1 MPKFLEK
8 LVLIWKNIKRSRM
21 LKVFLMVF
29 ALNII
34 LAGIYSLI
42 QGIPFYLG
50 FYWISDYITN
60 TGTGLVSPDPTDPH
74 DIGLWWL
81 TSAVIWIGLGITL
94 VFVENVYLRLM
105 KKEEKVVKFHNH
117 IILAGW
123 NAKMRHLI
131 QNLSGE
137 LGVHHDYVLIY
148 NDEERPY
155 DLPDIIE
162 FISGNPLEE
171 RVLRQANIESADQAI
186 IVMEDDADALMLC
199 STLQHMNP
207 NTGITVNILFAEN
220 IKHFKRIDVEEVIC
234 DEELSG
240 NALVEGFYRNKERKS
255 EK

>member
-1 MPKFLEK
+1 MIK
-8 LVLIWKNIKRSRM
+8 VILI
-21 LKVFLMVF
+21 VFT
-29 ALNII
+29 LNII

-42 QGIPFYLG
+42 EGIPFHLG

-60 TGTGLVSPDPTDPH
+60 TGTGLISPDPTDPH

-94 VFVENVYLRLM
+94 VFVENVYLRFM
-105 KKEEKVVKFHNH
+105 RKEEKVVKFHNH

-123 NAKMRHLI
+123 NAKMRYLI
-131 QNLSGE
+131 ENLSGE
-137 LGVHHDYVLIY
+137 LGVHHDYVLI
-148 NDEERPY
+148 NINEERPY

-162 FISGNPLEE
+162 FISGSPLEE
-171 RVLRQANIESADQAI
+171 RVLRQANIESADQAV

-207 NTGITVNILFAEN
+207 DAGITVNVLFSEN
-220 IKHFKRIDVEEVIC
+220 IKHFQRIDVEEIIC

-240 NALVEGFYRNKERKS
+240 DALVQGFYRNKKRKS